1 MARLKSVWTGQKWVT
16 AVVCRL
22 VKERDQVSSNPNSAG
37 ELLQL
42 FRSGTVA
49 TRGELQ
55 RVTGLARS
63 TVTYKVDALLTAGYL
78 VEDGSVADLR
88 RGRPSTRLRINDQAT
103 TVLVAD
109 LGRTHGRLAVST
121 AAGEVISETVV
132 ESLIDKGPSIVL
144 EMVTSELDALLK
156 PSGRPSES
164 LRGVAL
170 GVPGPVDWHSGRIAR
185 SISMPGWD
193 NYPVRDHLTSHYSVP
208 AVVDNDANLMGLG
221 EQRRIYP
228 DAHQVLFV
236 KVGTG
241 IGASVIIDG
250 ELLRGSDAAEGDI
263 GHAKIPGAEETCSSC
278 GARGCLAAI
287 ASGRA
292 MVRDLRRL
300 GHELSTTRDV
310 VELVRYGNPDAVRI
324 VTAAGRALGDVLS
337 TAVSLLN
344 PDVVV
349 IGGDIVHAHE
359 RFMLGVRETL
369 LARSQPLATARLT
382 VAPSALG
389 DRAGITGAAA
399 MVADVIFGNAAVD
412 AMII

>member
-1 MARLKSVWTGQKWVT
+1 
-16 AVVCRL
+16 

-42 FRSGTVA
+42 FRTGTVA

-78 VEDGSVADLR
+78 VEDGSVAHLR

-170 GVPGPVDWHSGRIAR
+170 GVPGPVDWPSGRIAR

-241 IGASVIIDG
+241 IGASVIIEG

-399 MVADVIFGNAAVD
+399 MVADVIFGKAAVD

>member
-1 MARLKSVWTGQKWVT
+1 MSLG
-16 AVVCRL
+16 
-22 VKERDQVSSNPNSAG
+22 PNSAG

-42 FRSGTVA
+42 FRTGEVA

-63 TVTYKVDALLTAGYL
+63 TVTFRIDALLEAGYL
-78 VEDGSVADLR
+78 VEDGSIVDG
-88 RGRPSTRLRINDQAT
+88 RGRPSTRLRVNDHLT
-103 TVLVAD
+103 TILVAD
-109 LGRTHGRLAVST
+109 LGATHGRLAVGT
-121 AAGEVISETVV
+121 PAGDVLV
-132 ESLIDKGPSIVL
+132 ESVIESKIDRGPEPAL
-144 EMVTSELDALLK
+144 AMVTRKLDQLLK
-156 PSGRPSES
+156 RSGRTRSS
-164 LRGVAL
+164 LRGAAI
-170 GVPGPVDWHSGRIAR
+170 GVPGPVNRHTGRIAR

-193 NYPVRDHLTSHYSVP
+193 NYPVQDHLSDYFQVP

-228 DAHQVLFV
+228 DAHQVLFI

-250 ELLRGSDAAEGDI
+250 ELLRGTDSAEGDI
-263 GHAKIPGAEETCSSC
+263 GHAKITGVEETCSSC

-300 GHELSTTRDV
+300 GLEPSTTRDV
-310 VELVRYGNPDAVRI
+310 VQLVRAGNPDAVRV
-324 VTAAGRALGDVLS
+324 VTSAGRALGGVLS

-344 PDVVV
+344 PDIVV
-349 IGGDIVHAHE
+349 IGGDVVHAHE
-359 RFMLGVRETL
+359 RFMLGVRDTL
-369 LARSQPLATARLT
+369 LARTQPLAIARLT
-382 VAPSALG
+382 IAPSALG

-399 MVADVIFGNAAVD
+399 MVADVIFGKAAVD
-412 AMII
+412 AEINSSSPSASSAQGGAERATQ

>member
-1 MARLKSVWTGQKWVT
+1 LSA
-16 AVVCRL
+16 
-22 VKERDQVSSNPNSAG
+22 PNSAG

-42 FRSGTVA
+42 FRTGEVA

-55 RVTGLARS
+55 RVSGLARS
-63 TVTYKVDALLTAGYL
+63 TVGYKVDTLLVAGYL
-78 VEDGSVADLR
+78 VEDGSIVDG
-88 RGRPSTRLRINDQAT
+88 RGRPSTRLRVNDQAT
-103 TVLVAD
+103 TILVAD
-109 LGRTHGRLAVST
+109 LGATHGRLAVGT
-121 AAGEVISETVV
+121 PAGDVLV
-132 ESLIDKGPSIVL
+132 ESVIDSNIGKGPEAAL
-144 EMVTSELDALLK
+144 AMVTRRLDQLLK
-156 PSGRPSES
+156 RSRRTRSS
-164 LRGVAL
+164 LRGTAI
-170 GVPGPVDWHSGRIAR
+170 GVPGPVNLKTGRIAR

-193 NYPVRDHLTSHYSVP
+193 NYPVRDHLVDYFGVP
-208 AVVDNDANLMGLG
+208 AVMDNDANLMGLG

-228 DAHQVLFV
+228 NAHQVLFI

-250 ELLRGSDAAEGDI
+250 ELLRGTDSAEGDI
-263 GHAKIPGAEETCSSC
+263 GHAKITGVQETCSSC

-300 GHELSTTRDV
+300 GQEPSTTRDIV
-310 VELVRYGNPDAVRI
+310 QLVRVGDPDAVRI

-349 IGGDIVHAHE
+349 IGGDIAHAHE
-359 RFMLGVRETL
+359 RFLLGVRETL

-382 VAPSALG
+382 IAPSALG
-389 DRAGITGAAA
+389 DRAGIMGAAA
-399 MVADVIFGNAAVD
+399 MVADVIFGSAAVD
-412 AMII
+412 AKIT

>member
-1 MARLKSVWTGQKWVT
+1 
-16 AVVCRL
+16 

-42 FRSGTVA
+42 FRTGTVA

-170 GVPGPVDWHSGRIAR
+170 GVPGPVDWPSGRIAR

-241 IGASVIIDG
+241 IGASVIIEG

-399 MVADVIFGNAAVD
+399 MVADVIFGKAAVD

>member
-1 MARLKSVWTGQKWVT
+1 
-16 AVVCRL
+16 
-22 VKERDQVSSNPNSAG
+22 VSSGPNSAG

-42 FRSGTVA
+42 FRTGDVV
-49 TRGELQ
+49 TRSDLQ

-63 TVTYKVDALLTAGYL
+63 TVANKVEALLAAGYL
-78 VEDGSVADLR
+78 VGDGSVVDG
-88 RGRPSTRLRINDQAT
+88 RGRPSARLRINDDMT
-103 TVLVAD
+103 TILVAD
-109 LGRTHGRLAVST
+109 LGATHGRLAVCTPAGNVLVEDVIEST
-121 AAGEVISETVV
+121 IRKGIGPEA
-132 ESLIDKGPSIVL
+132 SLA
-144 EMVTSELDALLK
+144 MVTRKLDELLEQ
-156 PSGRPSES
+156 SGRTPSS
-164 LRGVAL
+164 LRGTAL
-170 GVPGPVDWHSGRIAR
+170 GVPGPVNLRVGRIAR

-193 NYPVRDHLTSHYSVP
+193 DYPVQDHLLDYFGVP

-228 DAHQVLFV
+228 NAHQVLFV

-250 ELLRGSDAAEGDI
+250 VLLRGSDSAEGDI
-263 GHAKIPGAEETCSSC
+263 GHAKITGVEETCSSC

-300 GHELSTTRDV
+300 GHEPSTTRDV
-310 VELVRYGNPDAVRI
+310 VRLVRTGDPAAVRI

-337 TAVSLLN
+337 TVVSMLN

-359 RFMLGVRETL
+359 QFLLGVRDTL
-369 LARSQPLATARLT
+369 LGRSQPLATARLT
-382 VAPSALG
+382 IAPSALG
-389 DRAGITGAAA
+389 DRAGIMGAAA
-399 MVADVIFGNAAVD
+399 MVADVIFGSTEVD
-412 AMII
+412 AKIS